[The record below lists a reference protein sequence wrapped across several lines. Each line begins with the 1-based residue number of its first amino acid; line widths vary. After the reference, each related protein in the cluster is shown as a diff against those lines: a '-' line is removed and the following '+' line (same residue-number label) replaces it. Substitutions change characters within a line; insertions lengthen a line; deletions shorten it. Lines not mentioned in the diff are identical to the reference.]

1 MIQPTTLER
10 IEKLAK
16 EVRQALLEGR
26 GVQVPNIVLG
36 KKWPIQDLM
45 LAIVLASD
53 DTMATAFKGAAKSLF
68 AGSQSEAF
76 AYQHCLEVEIIN
88 RNLPAKERLYQ
99 VQDLTQRN
107 QLAIVALMAWD
118 AKTRAELKPLL
129 MLAVESPVNQGWECE
144 NVGS

>member
-1 MIQPTTLER
+1 MIQPMTLGR

-16 EVRQALLEGR
+16 EVREALLEGR

-36 KKWPIQDLM
+36 KLWPIQDLM
-45 LAIVLASD
+45 LAVVLASD
-53 DTMATAFKGAAKSLF
+53 DTMATAFKGVAKSLF
-68 AGSQSEAF
+68 ADSQSEAF
-76 AYQHCLEVEIIN
+76 AYQHCLDLEIRHRHLTI
-88 RNLPAKERLYQ
+88 KERLYQ

-118 AKTRAELKPLL
+118 EKTRAELKPLL

>member
-68 AGSQSEAF
+68 ADSQSEAF

-88 RNLPAKERLYQ
+88 RNLPVKERLYQ
-99 VQDLTQRN
+99 VQDLSQRN

-129 MLAVESPVNQGWECE
+129 MLAVESPVNQGWEFE